1 MTSFFSRRS
10 EDDQQTTP
18 GDPDSNPPFPL
29 EAEESAVEADLRE
42 KLLRTLAELENI
54 RRRSVRDQEMARR
67 REREEILRAFVGVL
81 DTFDIA
87 LGSKG
92 AEGNQWIEGFNA
104 IREQMLATIARFG
117 ARPVDALGAAFDPHQ
132 HEAVAMAH
140 VAGAEEGQV
149 VEVVQTG
156 FAFEDGTVLR
166 PAKVIVNSARPHG

>member
-10 EDDQQTTP
+10 EDEQETTP
-18 GDPDSNPPFPL
+18 GDPDSNPPIPL
-29 EAEESAVEADLRE
+29 QAEESAVEADLRE
-42 KLLRTLAELENI
+42 KLLRTLAELENF

-87 LGSKG
+87 LNSKG
-92 AEGNQWIEGFNA
+92 AEGNQWLEGFNA
-104 IREQMLATIARFG
+104 IREQMLSTVAQFG
-117 ARPVDALGAAFDPHQ
+117 ARPMDALGTAFDPHQ

-140 VAGAEEGQV
+140 VADAGEGQI

-156 FAFEDGTVLR
+156 YAFEDGTVLR
-166 PAKVIVNSARPHG
+166 PAKVIVNSARSHG